1 MDTSTKLGDEIRL
14 ETITQC
20 SVSSE
25 SKNDSIENTNQVD
38 ITNVAHIEEQYV
50 EEIINIEN
58 IKDKVDKNN
67 VIANTSYVKAENES
81 SLEDIV
87 TQSIDKQSNIPI
99 KNIKMEQES
108 ENLTD
113 DTLSNTDTV
122 KESYEDSTTDTT
134 EIDINNIKRKR
145 RTLR

>member
-1 MDTSTKLGDEIRL
+1 MDTSTKLGDDTKL

-25 SKNDSIENTNQVD
+25 SKNDSTENTYQVD
-38 ITNVAHIEEQYV
+38 ITNVVHIKKQNV
-50 EEIINIEN
+50 EEIIDIDN
-58 IKDKVDKNN
+58 IKDKVDTNN
-67 VIANTSYVKAENES
+67 IITNISCVKIENES
-81 SLEDIV
+81 GSEDIV
-87 TQSIDKQSNIPI
+87 TPSIDKQSNIPI
-99 KNIKMEQES
+99 KDIKTEQES

-113 DTLSNTDTV
+113 TSSNTDTV

-134 EIDINNIKRKR
+134 EININNVKRKR